1 MRRRVWLSLASRL
14 LMHVVMM
21 RNLFQ
26 KHFWLVSCA
35 FLLVAALIA
44 ARTLHLITEFQLAI
58 PISSPGSTTS
68 EPIRFARTE
77 ARLEL
82 HTESLARLFGVKER
96 PPINPSAYVGPQ
108 RSARRAK
115 LVGTLTS
122 RVPFWSLA
130 SVEDLDSRRVRSL
143 RVGDVLQDAEVVV
156 IERERIIVT
165 REGQR
170 EVIDGKGPEG
180 PPWTVAPVSAG
191 NERGGDIRRV
201 GEHTYEVPAT
211 YLDPDSWTQGSALT
225 QARIVPSFKEGRPQ
239 GFKLFSIRPGSVY
252 EKLGLQNG
260 DVIQRLN
267 GVALDST
274 EKALEQYMLLKTS
287 RHLEVDIDRGGST
300 LRKVY
305 DLRP

>member
-1 MRRRVWLSLASRL
+1 MPVA
-14 LMHVVMM
+14 MM
-21 RNLFQ
+21 RTLLQ

-44 ARTLHLITEFQLAI
+44 ARTVHLITEFQLAI
-58 PISSPGSTTS
+58 PISSLGSTPS
-68 EPIRFARTE
+68 GPVQLARTE

-82 HTESLARLFGVKER
+82 RSEPLARLLGVKDR
-96 PPINPSAYVGPQ
+96 LPLGPPPAYIGPR

-122 RVPFWSLA
+122 REPFWSLA

-165 REGQR
+165 REGQQ
-170 EVIDGKGPEG
+170 EVIDREG
-180 PPWTVAPVSAG
+180 PGGPPSTGAPVSASSDS
-191 NERGGDIRRV
+191 GGGIRRV
-201 GEHTYEVPAT
+201 GEHTYEVPDS
-211 YLDPDSWTQGSALT
+211 YLDLDQWTRGSALT
-225 QARIVPSFKEGRPQ
+225 QARIVPSFKDGKPQ

-252 EKLGLQNG
+252 ERLGLQSG
-260 DVIQRLN
+260 DVLQRIN
-267 GVALDST
+267 GIALDST
-274 EKALEQYMLLKTS
+274 EKALEQYMLLKKF
-287 RHLEVDIDRGGST
+287 RHLEVDIDRGGLP
-300 LRKVY
+300 LRMVY

>member
-1 MRRRVWLSLASRL
+1 
-14 LMHVVMM
+14 MM
-21 RNLFQ
+21 RTLLQ

-35 FLLVAALIA
+35 FILVAALIA
-44 ARTLHLITEFQLAI
+44 ARTLHLITAFQLEI
-58 PISSPGSTTS
+58 PVSGLGSTPS
-68 EPIRFARTE
+68 GPIRFARTE

-82 HTESLARLFGVKER
+82 RSEPLARLLGVKER
-96 PPINPSAYVGPQ
+96 NPVVPPAAHDGPR

-122 RVPFWSLA
+122 REPIWSLA

-143 RVGDVLQDAEVVV
+143 RVGDVLQDAEVIV

-165 REGQR
+165 REGQQ
-170 EVIDGKGPEG
+170 EVIDREG
-180 PPWTVAPVSAG
+180 PGGPPSTGTPVSASSDS
-191 NERGGDIRRV
+191 GGGIRRV
-201 GEHTYEVPAT
+201 GEHAYEVPDT
-211 YLDPDSWTQGSALT
+211 YLDLDQWTQGSALT
-225 QARIVPSFKEGRPQ
+225 QARIVPAFREGTPQ

-260 DVIQRLN
+260 DILQRIN

-274 EKALEQYMLLKTS
+274 EKALEQYMLLKKS
-287 RHLEVDIDRGGST
+287 RHLEVDIDRGGLA